1 MPELVYKL
9 NNPLASAI
17 GYAQLLL
24 PKMINPE
31 LKENVAKIIEETQ
44 QASQIIK
51 DLVNFVRERRPRKK
65 VVSLNDL
72 IEASLKIKT
81 PELNFKNITL
91 IKELSPSLPFTQ
103 VDPKQIKQV
112 LFHLIK
118 NAEEA
123 ISEFHGFGQIWVKT
137 RALEG
142 QIEIVIS
149 DNGPGIAKEN
159 VSKIFDPLFTTKQKG
174 IGLGLTIAY
183 AMLTEHGGTMRVESE
198 WGKGTTFMITLPV
211 VEVESEKVKE
221 KRKGVEEDLKG
232 MKGLVIDDD
241 PNILYLTS
249 KYLESEECEIITA
262 PTVKTALN
270 IIESKNIDFVLC
282 DMRMPEMG
290 GIEFYKTIKEKKPSL
305 KDRIIFSTGD
315 VMNDLTRAFFELVTN
330 PHLEKPFHFDEL
342 KEVIASMKPQH
353 AFDHFHFGK
362 ETPTVSPSNKR
373 KQGERLNFEKS
384 ANFTPHLLG

>member
-1 MPELVYKL
+1 MKAQQAIKRQWVHTKRISNLRDIMPELVYKL

-270 IIESKNIDFVLC
+270 IIESKNIFLLRQYSTTPGKSGFIIPPMCTHITPLISLC
-282 DMRMPEMG
+282 
-290 GIEFYKTIKEKKPSL
+290 
-305 KDRIIFSTGD
+305 FS
-315 VMNDLTRAFFELVTN
+315 
-330 PHLEKPFHFDEL
+330 
-342 KEVIASMKPQH
+342 
-353 AFDHFHFGK
+353 
-362 ETPTVSPSNKR
+362 
-373 KQGERLNFEKS
+373 
-384 ANFTPHLLG
+384 